1 MDAELEF
8 AIQPNT
14 TGKQLFDQV
23 VKTIGLR
30 EIWFFG
36 LQYVDSKGFITW
48 LKLNKKVTSQ
58 DMKKETAGSDKPSYN
73 FKFRAKFYPE
83 DVSTELIQEITQ
95 KLFFLQ
101 VKESILNDDVYCPPE
116 TSVLLASYQVQAK
129 FGPFIPEVHVKEYLQ
144 NEKLLPERVIK
155 QHRMNSEE
163 WQERISTWHQEH
175 GSMPREE
182 AIMEYLKISQDLEM
196 YGVSY
201 FEIMNKKKTELYLG
215 VDALGLNIYEKKD
228 MLTPKIGFPWSEI
241 RNISF
246 NDRKF
251 VIKPI
256 DRKAPDFQFYVE
268 RLRINKRILALCM
281 GNHELYMRRRQ
292 PDPIEV
298 QQMRAQAKEE
308 QQKRDLERQRFES
321 ERKRLHEEEQARSL
335 LEKEKEDLLR
345 RLQQTEDERNRFHE
359 QTVTFQAEL
368 DEKLERQAEMQ
379 EEIMRVERE
388 RQDLE
393 EKRRDAEREALELQ
407 QSSALDGEEKIR
419 LQQEMDEKLNAIKEM
434 EERER
439 LKDEELKKWQS
450 EATAVQD
457 ELERKRVELEELSLA
472 QKAEEEQRH
481 KDEEEKREKEM
492 EELREQIARDR
503 DEENR
508 ITEQQR
514 NKELQNQLAEL
525 KEQLGDLKDT
535 NQSTVMDMIHAENV
549 KQGRDKYKTLKQIR
563 KGNTKHRVDQF
574 EAL

>member
-58 DMKKETAGSDKPSYN
+58 DMKKETANADKPSYN

-321 ERKRLHEEEQARSL
+321 ERKRLHEEEQARLL
-335 LEKEKEDLLR
+335 LEKEKEDLIR
-345 RLQQTEDERNRFHE
+345 RLELTEEERNRFHE
-359 QTVTFQAEL
+359 QTVAFQGEL
-368 DEKLERQAEMQ
+368 DIKLEQQAKMQ

-393 EKRRDAEREALELQ
+393 EKRRDAEREATELQ

-419 LQQEMDEKLNAIKEM
+419 LQMEMEEKLNAIKEM

-439 LKDEELKKWQS
+439 LKDEELLQFKA

-457 ELERKRVELEELSLA
+457 ELERKRDELETLSLA
-472 QKAEEEQRH
+472 QKAEDEIRH
-481 KDEEEKREKEM
+481 KDEEEKREQEM
-492 EELREQIARDR
+492 AMLREQIARDR

-514 NKELQNQLAEL
+514 NKELQMQLAEL

-563 KGNTKHRVDQF
+563 KGNTNHRVDQF